1 MAMLPKPYDR
11 HAYVFRLH
19 TRETNH
25 SGDPFFEIGLT
36 LTQFSVLDDDTSSVV
51 HQEWDGLVLA
61 TFGYTTDYGTDAGQ
75 RRMAGNGW
83 PVQFDLHGAVG
94 LYQAEAIA
102 TTLHRIERALER
114 QQQQAGYAPT
124 TFGAQV
130 QAVMSVLSLDHVIEP
145 AQGGYHGRWKDGTR
159 YRQHRKRDIGPYID
173 RLIDEWLNP
182 KVEAE
187 VTA

>member
-19 TRETNH
+19 TRETTTDNM
-25 SGDPFFEIGLT
+25 PFFEISCT
-36 LTQFSVLDDDTSSVV
+36 LTQYSALDDDTASVSV
-51 HQEWDGLVLA
+51 QEWDGLVLA
-61 TFGYTTDYGTDAGQ
+61 TFGYTTDYGTDRGE

-94 LYQAEAIA
+94 LYQAEAMT
-102 TTLHRIERALER
+102 TTLRRIERALER
-114 QQQQAGYAPT
+114 QTLQVGDSPQ

-130 QAVMSVLSLDHVIEP
+130 QRVMSVLSLDYVIEP
-145 AQGGYHGRWKDGTR
+145 AKGGYYSRWASGER
-159 YRQHRKRDIGPYID
+159 YRTHSKREIGSYID
-173 RLIDEWLNP
+173 RLINEWLTP
-182 KVEAE
+182 KAE